1 MDICTELRF
10 LAAYTFQYSKRPG
23 TPAAE
28 MPDQIPAD
36 VVAERYTRLHEHL
49 NAVSQSVNQD
59 VVGSVAEIL
68 VTDVD
73 GDRASGK
80 SRDFRLVHCDST
92 TDMRP
97 GDIAD
102 VRITSAKP
110 HFVLSDA
117 KPASVRRTRG
127 GDAFEARKK
136 EAESTGVMLGIPT
149 LKSVPAK

>member
-1 MDICTELRF
+1 MDICTDLRF

-68 VTDVD
+68 VTDVE

-80 SRDFRLVHCDST
+80 SRDFRLVHCDAT
-92 TDMRP
+92 ADLRP
-97 GDIAD
+97 GDIAEI
-102 VRITSAKP
+102 RITSAKP
-110 HFVLSDA
+110 HFVLSTGE
-117 KPASVRRTRG
+117 PISVRRTRG